1 MSTLGTFVY
10 WPFYEP
16 GAPGQN
22 LLAIR
27 LKLSGSAYSPNSTGV
42 DAASV
47 AVVPWSP
54 VDDVTPITWTITD
67 VFARC
72 ETPGTSE
79 SSVVRVQYSIGAGD
93 FVVAGT
99 IDSGGVV
106 IPAGENE
113 STRPAALAVT
123 SAPSGWLFRSDW
135 TTLDATIAGLSVYVV
150 LYAETS

>member
-1 MSTLGTFVY
+1 MSTLGTFAY

-27 LKLSGSAYSPNSTGV
+27 LKLSGSAYNPVATGV
-42 DAASV
+42 DPGSV

-54 VDDVTPITWTITD
+54 VDDVTPITWAITD
-67 VFARC
+67 IFARC
-72 ETPGTSE
+72 EVAGTTETSIV
-79 SSVVRVQYSIGAGD
+79 SVQYSIGAGD
-93 FVVAGT
+93 FVSAGT
-99 IDSGGVV
+99 IDSGGVG
-106 IPAGENE
+106 IASGAYE

-135 TTLDATIAGLSVYVV
+135 TTLDATISGLSVYVV